1 MENSMNLLK
10 IALNNTYI
18 VTIIINSWVKVF
30 KYYKHLN
37 FIFIKFLLFREI
49 NLFLL

>member
-1 MENSMNLLK
+1 MLFIKCLK
-10 IALNNTYI
+10 ILINGKFNEPIKNSINNTYI

-37 FIFIKFLLFREI
+37 FIFI
-49 NLFLL
+49 